1 MSLIRYSGVMNA
13 RDNAY
18 PGPRVFHLCTRRS
31 GPIKSWGE
39 WLERAQ
45 ALECDW
51 LWVNGLQARD
61 ADAHPCAVTA
71 PGEPGR
77 SLAPAGKA
85 AAALGDFVEFAHAAG
100 MKVAMDFTPAFVAR
114 TSELVDKRP
123 EWFVMG
129 PDGLPGIPGGMGNH
143 DRAASLAA
151 CDFDG
156 PATASLEAYWSG
168 IAAGWLEY
176 GFDALIC
183 RAAHRLSARA
193 WQSVLSEARRKRPG
207 TSFWADTLGAPIESS
222 EALAAVDFDAFF
234 SSACWWDFHASWF
247 VEQESRLRRLAPTIA
262 FPEPP
267 GTAREPADSAAAEAA
282 AHQARFRYAF
292 AATAAWGV
300 ILPMGY
306 AAEIVNSGKVK
317 RPSPAFDIGT
327 DIAAI
332 NVLKRDT
339 PAFNRPARIVRLSAP
354 GARAVVLAMEPG
366 ADDTA
371 AFIMLNPDPVRHAEA
386 LAGMLFARLDAR
398 TAEAR
403 ELTPGRT
410 PQRLEAASAVAL
422 EPGDLRW
429 FELGATAPA
438 PRKTAVTPPASLTPS
453 IAIENVTPQLDA
465 GRFPV
470 KRVLGEAVEVG
481 ADLIVEGHA
490 RPAAVLRYRAPGED
504 TWQETAFGFFD
515 NDRWRGR
522 FMPESIGHWRFQVI
536 AWRDRYGDWRQENLK
551 RRDAG
556 QSLALEL
563 GDGEALLAAATA
575 AAGGRTRARL
585 EEIGTLLGEHEGNAD
600 ARADLLLA
608 QTTAELIESALP
620 RAGFSA
626 SPEFGVLVE
635 RGRARA
641 GAWYECFPRSL
652 GTSGRHGNFDDL
664 AAHLPY
670 IAGLGFDV
678 VYLPPIH
685 PIGTSYRKGRN
696 NALEAGPDDPG
707 SPWAIGSPEGG
718 HTAIHP
724 QLGTLDD
731 FHRLL
736 AAARR
741 AGLEIAM
748 DFAIQ
753 CSPDHPWVKAHPEWF
768 RWRADGSIRYA
779 ENPPKKYQDIVNVD
793 FFCADSEALWQELLG
808 VLLYWCEQGVR
819 IFRVDNPHTKA
830 LGFWEWALAAVRE
843 RYPDA
848 VFLAEA
854 FTRPKLMH
862 RLAKLGFSQSY
873 TYFTWRETKAELTEY
888 LTELTSGGSP
898 QYFRPNFWPNTP
910 DINPH
915 HLHHSGRAG
924 FVIRAA
930 LAATLA
936 PSWGIY
942 SGYELCEAEP
952 LLNSDGSEREEYL
965 DSEKYELKQR
975 DFGASGNIRTEIAA
989 LNRIRRENPA
999 FDEITNLSFHR
1010 ADNDRVIF
1018 YSRQAPDNLIW
1029 VIANLDP
1036 HLVQE
1041 ANIELPLEMLN
1052 ADETMTVAVEELF
1065 RGDAWQWRGRH
1076 QHVHFGPERP
1086 VMILRVSRG

>member
-1 MSLIRYSGVMNA
+1 MMNA
-13 RDNAY
+13 RDNAF
-18 PGPRVFHLCTRRS
+18 PGPRVFHLCTRRA

-51 LWVNGLQARD
+51 LWLDGLQARD
-61 ADAHPCAVTA
+61 AEAHPCAVTV
-71 PGEPGR
+71 PGELAHG
-77 SLAPAGKA
+77 LAPAGKA
-85 AAALGDFVEFAHAAG
+85 VAALGDFVDAAHAAG
-100 MKVAMDFTPAFVAR
+100 MKLAMDFTPAFVAR
-114 TSELVDKRP
+114 TGELVDKRP

-129 PDGLPGIPGGMGNH
+129 PDGSPAIPGGMG
-143 DRAASLAA
+143 DPDQAATLAA

-156 PATASLEAYWSG
+156 PATDSLETYWSG
-168 IAAGWLEY
+168 IAGTWLEY

-193 WQSVLSEARRKRPG
+193 WRGVLSDVRRTRPG
-207 TSFWADTLGAPIESS
+207 VRFWADTLGAPIESS

-247 VEQESRLRRLAPTIA
+247 IEQESRLRRLAPTIA
-262 FPEPP
+262 FPGEL
-267 GTAREPADSAAAEAA
+267 GATFEATDSTAVEATPRR
-282 AHQARFRYAF
+282 ARFRYAF

-300 ILPMGY
+300 VLPMGY
-306 AAEIVNSGKVK
+306 AAGVVNTGKTK
-317 RPSPAFDIGT
+317 TPSPHFDIGA
-327 DIAAI
+327 DIAVI
-332 NVLKRDT
+332 NALKRDT
-339 PAFNRPARIVRLSAP
+339 PALNQPARIVRLSAP

-366 ADDTA
+366 AGDTA
-371 AFIMLNPDPVRHAEA
+371 AALIMLNPDPARHAEA
-386 LAGMLFARLDAR
+386 VAGPLFARLDAR

-410 PQRLEAASAVAL
+410 PQRLEANSEVAL
-422 EPGDLRW
+422 EPGDIRW
-429 FELGATAPA
+429 FELGAASTGL
-438 PRKTAVTPPASLTPS
+438 RKTTVTPPASLAPS
-453 IAIENVTPQLDA
+453 IAIENVAPQLDA

-470 KRVLGEAVEVG
+470 KRVLGEAVEVE

-490 RPAAVLRYRAPGED
+490 RPVAVLRYRAPGED
-504 TWQETAFGFFD
+504 AWQETAFGFFD
-515 NDRWRGR
+515 NDRWHGR
-522 FMPESIGHWRFQVI
+522 FMPESIGHWRFQVL
-536 AWRDRYGDWRQENLK
+536 AWRGRYGEWRQDTLK

-563 GDGEALLAAATA
+563 GGGEALLTEATA
-575 AAGGRTRARL
+575 AAGARTRARL
-585 EEIGTLLGEHEGNAD
+585 EEVGRLLGEHEEDID

-652 GTSGRHGNFDDL
+652 GAPGRHGTFDDL
-664 AAHLPY
+664 VAHLPY

-685 PIGTSYRKGRN
+685 PIGASYRKGRN

-707 SPWAIGSPEGG
+707 SPWAIGSDDGG

-724 QLGTLDD
+724 QLGTLED

-741 AGLEIAM
+741 VGLEVAM

-753 CSPDHPWVKAHPEWF
+753 CSPDHPWVKEHPEWF

-793 FFCADSEALWQELLG
+793 FFCEDAEALWRELLG
-808 VLLYWCEQGVR
+808 VLLYWCGQGVR

-848 VFLAEA
+848 IFLAEA

-873 TYFTWRETKAELTEY
+873 TYFTWRETKAELAGY
-888 LTELTSGGSP
+888 LGELTSGDTP

-936 PSWGIY
+936 PSWGLY

-952 LLNSDGSEREEYL
+952 LLDADGSEREEYL

-975 DFGASGNIRTEIAA
+975 DFGAAGNIRAEIAA
-989 LNRIRRENPA
+989 LNRIRHENPA
-999 FDEITNLSFHR
+999 FDELANLRFHR
-1010 ADNDRVIF
+1010 ADNDRVLF
-1018 YSRQAPDNLIW
+1018 YSRQTRHNLIW
-1029 VIANLDP
+1029 VIVSLDP
-1036 HLVQE
+1036 HQAQE
-1041 ANIELPLEMLN
+1041 ADIELPLERMDAHEDTAL
-1052 ADETMTVAVEELF
+1052 TVEDLF
-1065 RGDAWQWRGRH
+1065 GGGTWQWQGRH
-1076 QHVHFGPERP
+1076 RHVRLEPARP
-1086 VMILRVSRG
+1086 VMILRVDRS

>member
-1 MSLIRYSGVMNA
+1 MNA

-18 PGPRVFHLCTRRS
+18 PGPRVFHLCTRRA

-51 LWVNGLQARD
+51 LWLDGLQARD
-61 ADAHPCAVTA
+61 AEAHPCAVTA
-71 PGEPGR
+71 PGEPAC
-77 SLAPAGKA
+77 SLAPDGNA
-85 AAALGDFVEFAHAAG
+85 ATALRNFVDDAHAAG
-100 MKVAMDFTPAFVAR
+100 MKLAMDFTPAFVAR
-114 TSELVDKRP
+114 TSKLVGKRP

-129 PDGLPGIPGGMGNH
+129 PDGLPNTPGGIG
-143 DRAASLAA
+143 DPDQAASLAA

-156 PATASLEAYWSG
+156 PAAASLKVFWSD
-168 IAAGWLEY
+168 IATGWLEY

-183 RAAHRLSARA
+183 RAAHRLSALA
-193 WQSVLSEARRKRPG
+193 WQGVLSEVRRKRPAV
-207 TSFWADTLGAPIESS
+207 SFWADTLGAPIESS
-222 EALAAVDFDAFF
+222 EALAPVGFDAFF

-262 FPEPP
+262 FPEAP
-267 GTAREPADSAAAEAA
+267 GSARESGDFDTEAG
-282 AHQARFRYAF
+282 HRARFRYGF
-292 AATAAWGV
+292 AATVAWGV

-306 AAEIVNSGKVK
+306 AAGSANRGKAK
-317 RPSPAFDIGT
+317 TMAPAFDIGT
-327 DIAAI
+327 EIAVI
-332 NVLKRDT
+332 NALKRDT
-339 PAFNRPARIVRLSAP
+339 PAFNEPARIVRLSPP
-354 GARAVVLAMEPG
+354 GARAVVLAIEPLAG
-366 ADDTA
+366 DA
-371 AFIMLNPDPVRHAEA
+371 AVACITLNPDPTRHAEVA
-386 LAGMLFARLDAR
+386 AGPLFARLDVR

-410 PQRLEAASAVAL
+410 PQRLEATSEVAL

-429 FELGATAPA
+429 FELSAAAAG
-438 PRKTAVTPPASLTPS
+438 PRKTTVTPPASLTPS
-453 IAIENVTPQLDA
+453 IAIESVAPQLDA

-470 KRVLGEAVEVG
+470 KRVLGEAVVVEANLV
-481 ADLIVEGHA
+481 VEGHA
-490 RPAAVLRYRAPGED
+490 HPAAVLRYRPPGKNA
-504 TWQETAFGFFD
+504 WQETAFGFFD

-522 FMPESIGHWRFQVI
+522 FMPESVGHWRFQVL
-536 AWRDRYGDWRQENLK
+536 AWRDRYGEWRQDTLK

-563 GDGEALLAAATA
+563 GDGEALLTEATA
-575 AAGGRTRARL
+575 AAGERVRARL
-585 EEIGTLLGEHEGNAD
+585 EEVGTLLGEHEDDID

-635 RGRARA
+635 RGRART
-641 GAWYECFPRSL
+641 GTWYECFPRSL
-652 GTSGRHGNFDDL
+652 GAPGRHGTFDDL
-664 AAHLPY
+664 VAHLPY

-685 PIGTSYRKGRN
+685 PIGASYRKGRN

-707 SPWAIGSPEGG
+707 SPWAIGLDDGG

-753 CSPDHPWVKAHPEWF
+753 CSPDHPWVKQHPEWF

-793 FFCADSEALWQELLG
+793 FFCADSEALWRELLG
-808 VLLYWCEQGVR
+808 VLLYWCAQGVR

-848 VFLAEA
+848 IFLAEA

-873 TYFTWRETKAELTEY
+873 SYFTWRETKAELTEY
-888 LTELTSGGSP
+888 LSELTSGDSP

-915 HLHHSGRAG
+915 QLHHSGRAG
-924 FVIRAA
+924 
-930 LAATLA
+930 
-936 PSWGIY
+936 
-942 SGYELCEAEP
+942 
-952 LLNSDGSEREEYL
+952 
-965 DSEKYELKQR
+965 
-975 DFGASGNIRTEIAA
+975 
-989 LNRIRRENPA
+989 
-999 FDEITNLSFHR
+999 
-1010 ADNDRVIF
+1010 
-1018 YSRQAPDNLIW
+1018 
-1029 VIANLDP
+1029 
-1036 HLVQE
+1036 
-1041 ANIELPLEMLN
+1041 
-1052 ADETMTVAVEELF
+1052 
-1065 RGDAWQWRGRH
+1065 
-1076 QHVHFGPERP
+1076 
-1086 VMILRVSRG
+1086 